1 MRAKDLLNELVVAAY
16 KLKGGYTEVEVRG
29 QRILISVDHLRTLN
43 RAQTYSKKE
52 PDTLDW
58 LDSFEPGSCYF
69 DIGANI
75 GQYSLYPAKII
86 SKLFGDRWDP

>member
-1 MRAKDLLNELVVAAY
+1 MRAKDILNELVVAAY
-16 KLKGGYTEVEVRG
+16 KLKGGYTDVTVRG
-29 QRILISVDHLRTLN
+29 QHLRISVDHLRTLD

-58 LDSFEPGSCYF
+58 LDSFEPGSNYF

-75 GQYSLYPAKII
+75 GHRL
-86 SKLFGDRWDP
+86 